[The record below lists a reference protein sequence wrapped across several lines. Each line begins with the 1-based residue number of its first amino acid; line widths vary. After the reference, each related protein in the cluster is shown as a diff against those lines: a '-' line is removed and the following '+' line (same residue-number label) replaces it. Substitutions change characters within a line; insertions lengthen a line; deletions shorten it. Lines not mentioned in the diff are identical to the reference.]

1 MLYES
6 RIESEILAMHCR
18 SSGITRFL
26 PSNVLLTTIISF
38 FKHLRMIRSC
48 SFGPNRE
55 NGTVFCC
62 NFASFYDTSLIGHY
76 KAWDQSFKTN
86 YHNVSSV

>member
-18 SSGITRFL
+18 SSGITRFS
-26 PSNVLLTTIISF
+26 PFNVLLTTIISF

-55 NGTVFCC
+55 NGTAFLLQLC
-62 NFASFYDTSLIGHY
+62 FFLRHLFDRTL
-76 KAWDQSFKTN
+76 
-86 YHNVSSV
+86 